1 LNALTT
7 KAVLTATPF
16 AKSARVTKN
25 TRRTNMMTIEE
36 VTRLMGAAFPEQFIF
51 EDKNGEIVI
60 CTGEYVA

>member
-1 LNALTT
+1 
-7 KAVLTATPF
+7 
-16 AKSARVTKN
+16 
-25 TRRTNMMTIEE
+25 MMTIEE